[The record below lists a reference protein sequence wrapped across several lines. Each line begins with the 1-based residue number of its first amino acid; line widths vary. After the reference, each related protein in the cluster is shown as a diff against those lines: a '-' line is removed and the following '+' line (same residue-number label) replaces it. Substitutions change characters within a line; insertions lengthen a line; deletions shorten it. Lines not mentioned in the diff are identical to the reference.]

1 MTWAMLL
8 NAGRE
13 RLSKAGV
20 PDAELDAWYLF
31 EHAFGISR
39 AAYFLQA
46 AKEADAGSEALAA
59 YEDML
64 KNGNPGFRSSIFW
77 RVRNSWGFRFS

>member
-64 KNGNPGFRSSIFW
+64 KKRESRIPLQQFW
-77 RVRNSWGFRFS
+77 GARNSWGFRFS